1 VQSKDLLFARGAGT
15 FRNAHPKLAEIHF
28 ASMTIAWFALG
39 APANLF
45 CRDKSFDFR
54 TYCKTKVKRSPTKS
68 HYLVVANAVFAEL
81 YERRGHWPDRES
93 GQ

>member
-1 VQSKDLLFARGAGT
+1 LRWARQPIY
-15 FRNAHPKLAEIHF
+15 FAEI
-28 ASMTIAWFALG
+28 
-39 APANLF
+39 NLLISAHIEK
-45 CRDKSFDFR
+45 R
-54 TYCKTKVKRSPTKS
+54 VKRSPTKS